1 MNMLKERAETGRI
14 YIMNLDHCNTH
25 SSFKDKIYMSNL
37 CVSGDTSIS
46 ILSDKI
52 GVKDIEIKDLE
63 TYLKE
68 DDTIKVYS
76 KNLKTNET
84 EFNKVLDFGKTSD
97 SAEVLK
103 ITDEDTNKSIILTP
117 EHRVYTKNRGYIM
130 AKELKEND
138 KLVIE

>member
-1 MNMLKERAETGRI
+1 MNI
-14 YIMNLDHCNTH
+14 DHCNSH
-25 SSFKDKIYMSNL
+25 SSFKDLIRMSNL